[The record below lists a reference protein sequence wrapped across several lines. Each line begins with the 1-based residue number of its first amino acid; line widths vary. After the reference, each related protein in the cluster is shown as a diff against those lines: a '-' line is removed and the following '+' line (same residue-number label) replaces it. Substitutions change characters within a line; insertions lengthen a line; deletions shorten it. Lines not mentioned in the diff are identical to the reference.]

1 MSFTLGE
8 NRANNA
14 SDLIVRL
21 TLTIRLYS
29 CPIFQTIRQAN
40 SQKVCCLNF
49 NNLYSNLYSGCLN
62 GSVLAID
69 LYQ

>member
-14 SDLIVRL
+14 SDLIVML
-21 TLTIRLYS
+21 TPVIRLYS
-29 CPIFQTIRQAN
+29 CPVFQSIRYTN
-40 SQKVCCLNF
+40 SQKGCCLNF
-49 NNLYSNLYSGCLN
+49 NNLHSYLYSGCLN
-62 GSVLAID
+62 GSILAID